1 MLRGL
6 AVFFV
11 IAACVMMAH
20 KLGHY
25 AVGRQVV
32 GIPAGSLRLVVLHLP
47 QYVALKTDHQ
57 WVSPLAFEAYLDAYR
72 MYDPKENHLVAFLA
86 AGVLAQ
92 TACVVVLAVTSLV
105 AGVSFVG
112 QSAVLVSAMLT
123 SFHLFSDLGARLHL
137 GTPSGDFSALF
148 EQSPS
153 TAVAV
158 LAMFV
163 VSHGLLYSL
172 F

>member
-1 MLRGL
+1 MFRGL
-6 AVFFV
+6 VAFFV
-11 IAACVMMAH
+11 IGACVMLAH

-25 AVGRQVV
+25 AVGRRVV
-32 GIPAGSLRLVVLHLP
+32 GMQSEDIRVVVLHLP
-47 QYVALKTDHQ
+47 QYVALKTDNR

-72 MYDPKENHLVAFLA
+72 EYDPDESHLIAFLA
-86 AGVLAQ
+86 AGVLVQ
-92 TACVVVLAVTSLV
+92 TASVVVIAGVAFLTSL
-105 AGVSFVG
+105 AFVG
-112 QSAVLVSAMLT
+112 QSAVLASGMLT

-153 TAVAV
+153 TTGALIAV
-158 LAMFV
+158 FV